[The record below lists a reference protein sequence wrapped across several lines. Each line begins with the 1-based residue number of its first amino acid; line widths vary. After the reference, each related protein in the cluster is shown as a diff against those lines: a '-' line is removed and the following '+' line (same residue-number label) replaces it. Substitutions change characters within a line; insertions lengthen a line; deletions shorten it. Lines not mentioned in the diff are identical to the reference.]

1 MKKQIK
7 KLPTSYIATKEDATP
22 KMSNHIEEYFTKIE
36 GTKEAFHA
44 RELFK
49 ATRDDVDIKTHLGD
63 EEIALITKIKWFD
76 DLLKRKKLVPIYT
89 DFLYNY
95 MRLKISKDRLSRTEF
110 VNINKTNN
118 PEDAINLMSNLSNI
132 TGTKK

>member
-1 MKKQIK
+1 MIK
-7 KLPTSYIATKEDATP
+7 KLPTSFVATKEDMTP

-36 GTKEAFHA
+36 GTKEAFHS

-49 ATRDDVDIKTHLGD
+49 ATREDVDIKTHLTD
-63 EEIALITKIKWFD
+63 EEISLISKIQWFN
-76 DLLKRKKLVPIYT
+76 DLLKRKGLVPMYT

-118 PEDAINLMSNLSNI
+118 PEDTIGLMSNLTNI
-132 TGTKK
+132 TGAKK